1 MEQKIVVSGLGLIS
15 AIGNSVPE
23 NLAALKAG
31 RSGIGPA
38 EHLPSRRK
46 NDFMLGEVKLS
57 SADLMKVLGVDA
69 KDAAKHSRTSL
80 LALAAAGEACRDA
93 GLDLVGG
100 DRSRMALV
108 SATTVGGM
116 DKTERGFARR
126 AQDASFIHTH
136 PSGDAT
142 NLVAACLQL
151 QGYRTTLST
160 ACSSAANAL
169 MHAVRLIQN
178 GLADQV
184 VAGGVDALSVFTLNG
199 FNALMIL
206 DPEWCRPFD
215 ESRKGLNLGEGAGFL
230 VLESAASAARRKA
243 RVYGRLTGFAN
254 ANDAFHQ
261 TASSPEG
268 DGAVAA
274 MEGALRKAG
283 LQAGDIDYINAHG
296 TGTANNDLSEGR
308 ALKRVFGAEVPP
320 FASTKAYTGH
330 TLGAAAGIE
339 AVFSVLALEQG
350 LLFPGLNFKTPIQ
363 DLALQP
369 LTELEVSASMQ
380 HVLSNSFGF
389 GGNCSTLIFSK

>member
-1 MEQKIVVSGLGLIS
+1 MAQQIVVSGLGSIS

-31 RSGIGPA
+31 RTGIGYA
-38 EHLPSRRK
+38 QHLATRRK
-46 NDFMLGEVKLS
+46 DDFKLGEVKRS
-57 SADLMKVLGVDA
+57 NGDLMKALGVAPNDA
-69 KDAAKHSRTSL
+69 EKHSRTSL

-93 GLDLVGG
+93 GLDQWAG
-100 DRSRMALV
+100 DRRRLALV

-116 DKTERGFARR
+116 DKTERGFALRDK
-126 AQDASFIHTH
+126 DASFIHTH

-151 QGYRTTLST
+151 KGYRTTLST

-169 MHAVRLIQN
+169 MHGVRLIHN
-178 GLADQV
+178 GVADMV

-206 DPEWCRPFD
+206 DQEWCRPFD

-261 TASSPEG
+261 TASSPDG

-274 MEGALRKAG
+274 MEGALQKAG

-308 ALKRVFGAEVPP
+308 ALKRVFGAKVPP

-350 LLFPGLNFKTPIQ
+350 LQFPGLNFRTPIE
-363 DLALQP
+363 DLDLQP
-369 LTELEVSASMQ
+369 LTELKTSSGMQ

>member
-1 MEQKIVVSGLGLIS
+1 MAQQIVVSGLGIIS
-15 AIGNSVPE
+15 AIGNSVAE

-38 EHLPSRRK
+38 EHLASRRK
-46 NDFMLGEVKLS
+46 SDFMLGEVKLS
-57 SADLMKVLGVDA
+57 NADLMKMLEVDPEEA
-69 KDAAKHSRTSL
+69 SKHSRTSL

-93 GLDLVGG
+93 GLDLWDG
-100 DRSRMALV
+100 DRGRLALV

-126 AQDASFIHTH
+126 DQDASFIHTH

-142 NLVAACLQL
+142 NLVAAYLQL
-151 QGYRTTLST
+151 LGYRTTLST

-169 MHAVRLIQN
+169 MHGFRLIQN
-178 GLADQV
+178 GLADKV

-206 DPEWCRPFD
+206 DQEWCRPFD
-215 ESRKGLNLGEGAGFL
+215 EHRKGLNLGEGAGFL
-230 VLESAASAARRKA
+230 VLESAESAAERKA
-243 RVYGRLTGFAN
+243 KVYGRLSGFAN
-254 ANDAFHQ
+254 SNDAFHQ

-268 DGAVAA
+268 DGATAA
-274 MEGALRKAG
+274 MEAALRKAG

-296 TGTANNDLSEGR
+296 TGTANNDLSEGK
-308 ALKRVFGAEVPP
+308 ALKRVFGAQVPP

-339 AVFSVLALEQG
+339 AVCSVLALEQG
-350 LLFPGLNFKTPIQ
+350 LLFPGLNFKTPIP
-363 DLALQP
+363 DLDLQP
-369 LTELEVSASMQ
+369 LTELKASPGIQ